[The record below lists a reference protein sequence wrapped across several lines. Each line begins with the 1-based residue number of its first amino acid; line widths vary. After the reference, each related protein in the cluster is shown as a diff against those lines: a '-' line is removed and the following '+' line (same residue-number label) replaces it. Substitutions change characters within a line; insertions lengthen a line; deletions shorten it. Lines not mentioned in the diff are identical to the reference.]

1 MYLNVLFKFPE
12 SRYGDGGMERIMAVV
27 RRLCRCWLVGEEEPT
42 EFVAG
47 GLYLLGEVGLFL
59 FFSKLREMLIG
70 SLLAV

>member
-1 MYLNVLFKFPE
+1 
-12 SRYGDGGMERIMAVV
+12 MAVV
-27 RRLCRCWLVGEEEPT
+27 RRLCRCWLVGEDEPT